1 MLFATV
7 VFFIGSLLCG
17 AAPNLWSLV
26 VARLVAGL
34 GGGGINTLTTV
45 IISDL
50 VSLRD
55 RGKYQGYG
63 NMAYGVSVTNWSRP
77 MHGGC
82 CSICVCCGTPIFC

>member
-1 MLFATV
+1 MFGRKSALLFATV

-63 NMAYGVSVTNWSRP
+63 NMAYGVSV
-77 MHGGC
+77 
-82 CSICVCCGTPIFC
+82 

>member
-63 NMAYGVSVTNWSRP
+63 NMAYGVSVTNWS
-77 MHGGC
+77 
-82 CSICVCCGTPIFC
+82 